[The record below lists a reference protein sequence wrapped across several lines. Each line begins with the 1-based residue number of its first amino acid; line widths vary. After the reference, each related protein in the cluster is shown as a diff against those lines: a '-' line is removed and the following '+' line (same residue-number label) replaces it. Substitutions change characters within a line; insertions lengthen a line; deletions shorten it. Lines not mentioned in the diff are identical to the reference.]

1 MAEFFIRRPIVAM
14 VIAILT
20 IIVGL
25 VALKRLP
32 ISEYPPVSP
41 TMIQVTTTYR
51 GAAAEAVMESVATP
65 IESKVNG
72 VDKLLYIQSYSSND
86 GKLTLNTYFD
96 VGTDVDIM
104 QVNTQNRVG
113 QAEAQL
119 PDAVKKEGV
128 VVNRSSPD
136 ILMVVALSS
145 PKGTYDAI
153 FLGNYCDINLVDAIK
168 RVRGVGDVKNFT
180 AQDYTMRIWLRP
192 DRLASL
198 AITPSDIQN
207 AIKEQNAQSP
217 AGRIGAEPAPPGQQT
232 QFNVRTLGLLK
243 DPKEFAE
250 IIVRSNPDGSQVKI
264 KDVGRV
270 ELGAQTYDLRAR
282 LNKAPAGAIGI
293 YLAPGANALETA
305 DNVRKILASAK
316 ERFPPD
322 MDYDITLDST
332 LPIKASMNEIVHT
345 LFEAII
351 LVLIVVFIFL
361 QSFRATIIPMCTVP
375 VSLLGAFILFPVLG
389 FSVNVLTMFGL
400 VLAIGIV
407 VDDAIVVVEAVQH
420 HIEHGL
426 TPVDAT
432 RQAMKEVSGPVVA
445 IGLVL
450 CAVFVPVA
458 FMGGVTGQLYRQFAL
473 TIAVA
478 VVFSV
483 INALT
488 LSPALAAMLL
498 RKPKPGRGPISKF
511 FKWFNRTFE
520 RMSSGYGSI
529 VGGIARKAARSMLL
543 LVAVVAGIWIIGKFV
558 PGGFIPDEDK
568 GYMFVAVQLPEGAS
582 LQRTDATLKQ
592 IESIV
597 GSTEGVRSSVA
608 IAGMNILNSL
618 NFPNSALMF
627 IGLKPWEERKAPE
640 LHASALAR
648 EWTKKFAAIPGA
660 KAFAFGPPPLPGYG
674 NVSGFT
680 VQLQD
685 RTGGSIKQL
694 AGYLQQFMADV
705 AKRPEI
711 GRVSAT
717 FDPASPQVKVELDR
731 EKARTLGVPVDM
743 VFATLQT
750 YLSGLYVNDFVRFG
764 RVYKVF
770 LQAEAQYTDKP
781 GDIGQFYVRNNEG
794 KMVPLSTMVT
804 VSKMTGPN
812 FVTRFNLYNAAE
824 IMGAPAPGYS
834 SGQAMKAIEEVMKTM
849 PPETGYEWSG
859 LTLQEK
865 KSEGQA
871 PIIFG
876 MAVLIVFLLL
886 AAQYESWGLPFSV
899 LLATPTVVLGTLIG
913 MWVRGFDL
921 NVYAQI
927 GLVMLI
933 GLSAKNAILIVEFA
947 KMRREE
953 GNEILASAVEGSKLR
968 LRPIL
973 MTSFAFR
980 FATSSCSGL
989 LSAGR
994 NPPNPYKLSPLAQS
1008 RKEERIDEVRSSK
1021 FEVRNR
1027 KSEFSHGWASM
1038 DRTDISFG
1046 CVCWVDGLQSWT
1058 GLQASAGKYA
1068 SELQDG
1074 RIGHESFGRAEIA
1087 RRSRLVGGVSGSST
1101 LAVYR

>member
-1 MAEFFIRRPIVAM
+1 MADFFIRRPIVAM

-20 IIVGL
+20 VIVGL
-25 VALKRLP
+25 ITLKKLP
-32 ISEYPPVSP
+32 ISEYPRVSP

-72 VDKLLYIQSYSSND
+72 VDKLLYLQSYNAND

-113 QAEAQL
+113 QAQAQL

-136 ILMVVALSS
+136 TLMIFALAS

-192 DRLASL
+192 DRLTIL
-198 AITPSDIQN
+198 GITPGDIQN
-207 AIKEQNAQSP
+207 ALKEQNAQSP
-217 AGRIGAEPAPPGQQT
+217 AGRIGAEPAPPGQES
-232 QFNVRTLGLLK
+232 QFNVRALGLLK
-243 DPKEFAE
+243 EPKEFE
-250 IIVRSNPDGSQVKI
+250 EVIIRSNPDGSQVKI
-264 KDVGRV
+264 KDVARV

-282 LNKAPAGAIGI
+282 LDKSPAAAIGI
-293 YLAPGANALETA
+293 YLAPGANAIETA
-305 DNVRKILASAK
+305 DNVKRILKEAEAK
-316 ERFPPD
+316 FPPD
-322 MDYDITLDST
+322 MKYDITLDTT
-332 LPIKASMNEIVHT
+332 LPIKASMEEIVHT
-345 LFEAII
+345 LFEAVV
-351 LVLIVVFIFL
+351 LVLIVVYVFL

-375 VSLLGAFILFPVLG
+375 VSLLGTFIMFPALG

-420 HIEHGL
+420 HLEHGL
-426 TPVDAT
+426 TPVEAT

-458 FMGGVTGQLYRQFAL
+458 GMGGVTGQLYKQFAL

-488 LSPALAAMLL
+488 LSPALCALL
-498 RKPKPGRGPISKF
+498 LKKPTPGRGPIAKF
-511 FKWFNRTFE
+511 FKLFN
-520 RMSSGYGSI
+520 SSFDWVTSRYGTI
-529 VGGIARKAARSMLL
+529 VGGLTRKAARSMLL
-543 LVAVVAGIWIIGKFV
+543 LVAVVVGIWMLGKVV

-568 GYMFVAVQLPEGAS
+568 GYLFVAIELPEGAS
-582 LQRTDATLKQ
+582 VQRSDEVLKQ
-592 IESIV
+592 VETIV
-597 GSTEGVRSSVA
+597 GNTKGVRSAVGM
-608 IAGMNILNSL
+608 AGWNVLNSL
-618 NFPNSALMF
+618 TFPNAAMMF
-627 IGLKPWEERKAPE
+627 VGLEPWEERKAPE
-640 LHASALAR
+640 LHASAIAR

-660 KAFAFGPPPLPGYG
+660 RAFAFGPPPLPGYG

-680 VQLQD
+680 MQLQD
-685 RTGGSIKQL
+685 RSGGSIAQL
-694 AGYLQQFMADV
+694 AGYVKQLTEAV

-711 GRVSAT
+711 GRFST
-717 FDPASPQVKVELDR
+717 SFNPASPQVKVELDR
-731 EKARTLGVPVDM
+731 EKCRTLGVTVDS
-743 VFATLQT
+743 VFATLQA

-770 LQAEAQYTDKP
+770 LQAESQFTGQPA
-781 GDIGQFYVRNNEG
+781 DIGQFYVRNNSG
-794 KMVPLSTMVT
+794 GMVPLSTLVNVNMM
-804 VSKMTGPN
+804 SGPN
-812 FVTRFNLYNAAE
+812 VVTRFNLYNAAE

-849 PPETGYEWSG
+849 PSETGYEWSG

-876 MAVLIVFLLL
+876 MAVLFVFLLL
-886 AAQYESWGLPFSV
+886 AAQYESWGLPFAV
-899 LLATPTVVLGTLIG
+899 LLATPTVILGTLVG
-913 MWVRGFDL
+913 MLARHFDL

-933 GLSAKNAILIVEFA
+933 GLAAKNAILIVEFA

-953 GNEILASAVEGSKLR
+953 GKEILEAAVEGSKLR

-973 MTSFAFR
+973 MTSFAFI
-980 FATSSCSGL
+980 L
-989 LSAGR
+989 
-994 NPPNPYKLSPLAQS
+994 
-1008 RKEERIDEVRSSK
+1008 
-1021 FEVRNR
+1021 
-1027 KSEFSHGWASM
+1027 
-1038 DRTDISFG
+1038 G
-1046 CVCWVDGLQSWT
+1046 CVPLMLATGSGAASRSTMGTGVVFGMTISTAVGLFLIPVCYVFVQRIIER
-1058 GLQASAGKYA
+1058 GEKPKPADASAA
-1068 SELQDG
+1068 AAM
-1074 RIGHESFGRAEIA
+1074 AEK
-1087 RRSRLVGGVSGSST
+1087 GG
-1101 LAVYR
+1101 AH

>member
-1 MAEFFIRRPIVAM
+1 MADFFIRRPIVAM

-25 VALKRLP
+25 VSLKRLP

-72 VDKLLYIQSYSSND
+72 VDKLLYLQSYNAND
-86 GKLTLNTYFD
+86 GKLTLNVYFD

-119 PDAVKKEGV
+119 PEAVKKEGV

-145 PKGTYDAI
+145 PKGSYDAV

-180 AQDYTMRIWLRP
+180 AQDYTMRLWLKP

-198 AITPSDIQN
+198 GLTPSDIQKAVN
-207 AIKEQNAQSP
+207 EQNAQAP
-217 AGRIGAEPAPPGQQT
+217 AGRIGAEPAPRGQQS

-243 DPKEFAE
+243 DPKQFGE
-250 IIVRSNPDGSQVKI
+250 IIIRSNPDGSQVKV

-270 ELGAQTYDLRAR
+270 ELGALTYDLRAR
-282 LNKAPAGAIGI
+282 LNKSPAGAIGI
-293 YLAPGANALETA
+293 YLAPGANAMETA
-305 DNVRKILASAK
+305 DNVKKILAAAK
-316 ERFPPD
+316 TRFPAD

-332 LPIKASMNEIVHT
+332 LPIKASMHEIVHT
-345 LFEAII
+345 LVEAVI
-351 LVLIVVFIFL
+351 LVLAVVFVFL

-375 VSLLGAFILFPVLG
+375 VSLLGAFIMFPVLG

-426 TPVDAT
+426 TPVEAT

-458 FMGGVTGQLYRQFAL
+458 FMAGVTGQLYKQFAL
-473 TIAVA
+473 TIAVS

-488 LSPALAAMLL
+488 LSPALSAMLL
-498 RKPKPGRGPISKF
+498 RKPKPGRGPISAF
-511 FKWFNRTFE
+511 FRGFNKAFNWLSTH
-520 RMSSGYGSI
+520 YGTL
-529 VGGIARKAARSMLL
+529 VGGLARKAAFSMLI
-543 LVAVVAGIWIIGKFV
+543 LVAVVAGIFLVGKHV

-568 GYMFVAVQLPEGAS
+568 GYMFVAVELPEGAS
-582 LQRTDATLKQ
+582 LQRTDDVLKQ
-592 IESIV
+592 IENIV
-597 GSTEGVRSSVA
+597 GSTEGVRSAVG

-618 NFPNSALMF
+618 NFPNCALMF
-627 IGLKPWEERKAPE
+627 VGLKPWEERKKPE
-640 LHASALAR
+640 MHASALAR
-648 EWTKKFAAIPGA
+648 EWTKKFASIAGA
-660 KAFAFGPPPLPGYG
+660 RAFAFGPPPLPGYG
-674 NVSGFT
+674 NVSGFSM
-680 VQLQD
+680 QFQD
-685 RTGGSIKQL
+685 RTGGSIEQL
-694 AGYLQQFMADV
+694 AGYVKQFTAAV

-711 GRVSAT
+711 ARVSTT
-717 FDPASPQVKVELDR
+717 FNPANPQVKVELDR
-731 EKARTLGVPVDM
+731 EKARTLGVPVDT
-743 VFATLQT
+743 VFSTLQT

-770 LQAEAQYTDKP
+770 LQAEPQFTSRP
-781 GDIGQFYVRNNEG
+781 NDIGQFYVKNNDG
-794 KMVPLSTMVT
+794 HMVPLNTLVKI
-804 VSKMTGPN
+804 SKMSGPN
-812 FVTRFNLYNAAE
+812 VVTRFNLYNSAE
-824 IMGAPAPGYS
+824 IIGAPAPGYS
-834 SGQAMKAIEEVMKTM
+834 SGQAIKAIEEVMKTM
-849 PPETGYEWSG
+849 PSETGYEWSG

-871 PIIFG
+871 PVIFG
-876 MAVLIVFLLL
+876 MAVLFVFLLL

-899 LLATPTVVLGTLIG
+899 LLATPTVILGTLVG
-913 MWVRGFDL
+913 MLLRHFDL

-927 GLVMLI
+927 GLIMLI
-933 GLSAKNAILIVEFA
+933 GLAAKNAILIVEFA
-947 KMRREE
+947 KMKREE
-953 GNEILASAVEGSKLR
+953 GVAILDAAIEGSKLR

-973 MTSFAFR
+973 MTSFAFILGCIPLMLASGSGAAAR
-980 FATSSCSGL
+980 STMGTGVVFGMTLATALGL
-989 LSAGR
+989 FIIPVCYVFVQR
-994 NPPNPYKLSPLAQS
+994 IV
-1008 RKEERIDEVRSSK
+1008 ER
-1021 FEVRNR
+1021 RNR
-1027 KSEFSHGWASM
+1027 RESAPEAAAGAHGVREAH
-1038 DRTDISFG
+1038 
-1046 CVCWVDGLQSWT
+1046 
-1058 GLQASAGKYA
+1058 A
-1068 SELQDG
+1068 
-1074 RIGHESFGRAEIA
+1074 
-1087 RRSRLVGGVSGSST
+1087 
-1101 LAVYR
+1101 